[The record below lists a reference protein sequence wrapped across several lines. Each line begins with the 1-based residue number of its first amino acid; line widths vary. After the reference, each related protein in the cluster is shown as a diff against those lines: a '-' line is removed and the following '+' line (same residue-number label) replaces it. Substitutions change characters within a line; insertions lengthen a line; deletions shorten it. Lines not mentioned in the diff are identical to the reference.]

1 MKLPELKN
9 RLKNKYVVKVVAG
22 VLTIALVGGCVG
34 TYTVKA
40 EKNDTVVSEEGA
52 ETTEAEEVS
61 EDDSLED
68 ELLGKVSVSKKDM
81 DKEETVYFITDASG
95 NVDKTIVSDH
105 LYNRDGKDTIEDV
118 SSLSDIENVKGDEEF
133 SQDGDKLQ
141 WKADGND
148 IYYQGTTN
156 AEAPVSQKVTYYL
169 DGKEISP
176 EDLAG
181 KSGKVTIHFDYTN
194 NTSYTETVNGEKVT
208 VSVPFAA
215 ITGLVLDDSFSNI
228 EVTNG
233 DVKENNGS
241 SIVLGYALPGLSD
254 SLDVEDSDFA
264 DGVTIPDYFEVTADV
279 EDFSLSTAMT
289 FVVNAANY
297 VGVEGASLDSVDDL
311 LDELSDATEQLQD
324 GSAELADGADT
335 LADGAKTLKDGMSTL
350 KTGLAS
356 YTDGANQINTGLNT
370 LNSSVPS
377 LTSGIA
383 TLNSSAKSLSDGVAL
398 LNSTVSAQFTDSE
411 KQALVAQVDGTIAS
425 QKSAV
430 EAQAADT
437 VNSQAEGIKSQ
448 VSASVDTQADT
459 IKSQVSASVDAQ
471 ADTIKSQVASS
482 VDAQADTIKSQVSAS
497 VDAQADTIKSQVT
510 GAVES
515 TFNAG
520 LTSEIAGTA
529 ASTLKANTQ
538 LITVLTNGV
547 TPMVQAG
554 FTQEVANA
562 VKAANLPFTV
572 TDYSSAV
579 VAFDTMK
586 GQQGAAE
593 AYVQTLISQNVDQI
607 IADLSGSVAD
617 TAKTV
622 SEQVA
627 ASTAVETSKTVA
639 GNAAVEA
646 SKTVAAEAAVTTA
659 KSVAGEAAVTAS
671 KSVAGEA
678 AVTAAGQAAATAA
691 YTGAV
696 SGAEQAAV
704 SAAEQTKSTVAVSI
718 NATQANGYSLVTGMQ
733 ALAAGTQTLADSAPA
748 LTSGITQLVNGSN
761 TLVSNNKTLLDGANQ
776 LADGTVQ
783 LSDGANTLAEGSH
796 TLADGIV
803 EFNEKGINKILDT
816 YNGDIEPLANK
827 LQATLDAGA
836 DYQSYAG
843 IADGANGSVKFVYK
857 LASIKTA
864 DAE

>member
-133 SQDGDKLQ
+133 TQDGDKLQ

-176 EDLAG
+176 EELAG
-181 KSGKVTIHFDYTN
+181 KSGKVTIHFAYTN
-194 NTSYTETVNGEKVT
+194 NTSCTETVNGEKVT

-241 SIVLGYALPGLSD
+241 NIVLGYALPGLSD
-254 SLDVEDSDFA
+254 SLDVEDSDFT
-264 DGVTIPDYFEVTADV
+264 DDVTIPDYFEVTADV

-297 VGVEGASLDSVDDL
+297 VGVDGASLDSVDDL

-398 LNSTVSAQFTDSE
+398 LNSTVSAKFTDSE
-411 KQALVAQVDGTIAS
+411 RQALVAQVDGTIAS
-425 QKSAV
+425 QKSAI
-430 EAQAADT
+430 EAQAANT
-437 VNSQAEGIKSQ
+437 VNSQAESIRSQ
-448 VSASVDTQADT
+448 VAAN
-459 IKSQVSASVDAQ
+459 VDAQ
-471 ADTIKSQVASS
+471 AETIKSQVASS
-482 VDAQADTIKSQVSAS
+482 VDAQADTIKSQVASNVGSTFDSGLSAKITGDATTELQS
-497 VDAQADTIKSQVT
+497 KQELIAVLKAGVEPGVKEGFRQQMVELAQAKGIQGTIATYDDAADFYNQYVSPSAGGATADQV
-510 GAVES
+510 
-515 TFNAG
+515 
-520 LTSEIAGTA
+520 IAQ
-529 ASTLKANTQ
+529 S
-538 LITVLTNGV
+538 
-547 TPMVQAG
+547 VQEQVDG
-554 FTQEVANA
+554 I
-562 VKAANLPFTV
+562 
-572 TDYSSAV
+572 V
-579 VAFDTMK
+579 VSLA
-586 GQQGAAE
+586 
-593 AYVQTLISQNVDQI
+593 
-607 IADLSGSVAD
+607 GSVAE
-617 TAKTV
+617 TAQTV
-622 SEQVA
+622 SQQVA
-627 ASTAVETSKTVA
+627 AK
-639 GNAAVEA
+639 
-646 SKTVAAEAAVTTA
+646 AAVTAA
-659 KSVAGEAAVTAS
+659 KSVAGEAAVIAS

-704 SAAEQTKSTVAVSI
+704 SAAEQTKSTVASSI

-733 ALAAGTQTLADSAPA
+733 ALAAGTQTLANSAPA

-761 TLVSNNKTLLDGANQ
+761 TLVSNNKTLLDGAIQ

-803 EFNEKGINKILDT
+803 EFNEQGINKILDA

>member
-133 SQDGDKLQ
+133 TQDGDKLQ

-176 EDLAG
+176 EELAG

-194 NTSYTETVNGEKVT
+194 NTSCTETVNGEKVT

-241 SIVLGYALPGLSD
+241 NIVLGYALPGLSD
-254 SLDVEDSDFA
+254 SLDVEDSDFT
-264 DGVTIPDYFEVTADV
+264 DDVTIPDYFEVTADV

-297 VGVEGASLDSVDDL
+297 VGVDGASLDSVDDL

-398 LNSTVSAQFTDSE
+398 LNSTVSAKFTDSE
-411 KQALVAQVDGTIAS
+411 RQALVAQVDGTIAS
-425 QKSAV
+425 QKSAI

-437 VNSQAEGIKSQ
+437 VNSQAESIKSQ
-448 VSASVDTQADT
+448 VASNVEAQAET
-459 IKSQVSASVDAQ
+459 IKSQVASSVNAQ
-471 ADTIKSQVASS
+471 ADTIKSQVASNVGS
-482 VDAQADTIKSQVSAS
+482 TFDSGLSAKITGDATTELQSKQELIAVLKAGVEPGVKEGFRQQMVELAQAKGIQGTIATYD
-497 VDAQADTIKSQVT
+497 DA
-510 GAVES
+510 
-515 TFNAG
+515 
-520 LTSEIAGTA
+520 
-529 ASTLKANTQ
+529 
-538 LITVLTNGV
+538 
-547 TPMVQAG
+547 AG
-554 FTQEVANA
+554 FYDQYVSPSAGGAKAGQVIAQSVQEQVDGIVASLA
-562 VKAANLPFTV
+562 
-572 TDYSSAV
+572 
-579 VAFDTMK
+579 
-586 GQQGAAE
+586 
-593 AYVQTLISQNVDQI
+593 
-607 IADLSGSVAD
+607 GSVAE

-622 SEQVA
+622 SQQ
-627 ASTAVETSKTVA
+627 
-639 GNAAVEA
+639 
-646 SKTVAAEAAVTTA
+646 VAAEAAVTAA

-704 SAAEQTKSTVAVSI
+704 SAAEQTKSTVASSI

-733 ALAAGTQTLADSAPA
+733 ALAAGTQTLANSAPA

-761 TLVSNNKTLLDGANQ
+761 TLVSNNKTLLDGAIQ

-803 EFNEKGINKILDT
+803 EFNEKGINKILDA

>member
-254 SLDVEDSDFA
+254 SLDVEDSDFT
-264 DGVTIPDYFEVTADV
+264 DDVTIPDYFEVTADV

-370 LNSSVPS
+370 LNASVPS

-398 LNSTVSAQFTDSE
+398 LNSTVSAKFTDSE

-425 QKSAV
+425 QKSAI

-437 VNSQAEGIKSQ
+437 VNSQAESIKSQ
-448 VSASVDTQADT
+448 VAANVDAQAET
-459 IKSQVSASVDAQ
+459 IKSQVAASVNAQ
-471 ADTIKSQVASS
+471 ADTIKSQVASNVGS
-482 VDAQADTIKSQVSAS
+482 TFDSGLSAKITVDATTALQSKQELIAVLKAGVEPS
-497 VDAQADTIKSQVT
+497 VKEGFRQQMVALAQAKGIQVT
-510 GAVES
+510 
-515 TFNAG
+515 
-520 LTSEIAGTA
+520 IATYDDA
-529 ASTLKANTQ
+529 
-538 LITVLTNGV
+538 
-547 TPMVQAG
+547 AG
-554 FTQEVANA
+554 FYDQYVSPSAGGATANQVIAQSVQEQVDGIVASLA
-562 VKAANLPFTV
+562 
-572 TDYSSAV
+572 
-579 VAFDTMK
+579 
-586 GQQGAAE
+586 
-593 AYVQTLISQNVDQI
+593 
-607 IADLSGSVAD
+607 GSVAE

-622 SEQVA
+622 SQQ
-627 ASTAVETSKTVA
+627 
-639 GNAAVEA
+639 
-646 SKTVAAEAAVTTA
+646 VAAEAAVKAA
-659 KSVAGEAAVTAS
+659 KSVAGEVAVTAS

-704 SAAEQTKSTVAVSI
+704 SAAEQTKSTVASSI

-803 EFNEKGINKILDT
+803 EFDEKGINKILDA

>member
-133 SQDGDKLQ
+133 TQDGDKLQ

-176 EDLAG
+176 EELAG

-194 NTSYTETVNGEKVT
+194 NTSCTETVNGEKVT

-241 SIVLGYALPGLSD
+241 NIVLGYALPGLSD
-254 SLDVEDSDFA
+254 SLDVEDSDFT
-264 DGVTIPDYFEVTADV
+264 DDVTIPDYFEVTADV

-297 VGVEGASLDSVDDL
+297 VGVDGASLDSVDDL

-398 LNSTVSAQFTDSE
+398 LNSTVSAKFTDSE
-411 KQALVAQVDGTIAS
+411 RQALVAQVDGTIAS
-425 QKSAV
+425 QKSAI

-437 VNSQAEGIKSQ
+437 VNSQAESIKSQ
-448 VSASVDTQADT
+448 VAANVDTQAET
-459 IKSQVSASVDAQ
+459 IKSQVSSSVDAQ
-471 ADTIKSQVASS
+471 AEEIKSQVASNVGSTFDSGLS
-482 VDAQADTIKSQVSAS
+482 VKITGDAAAKLNEYADLINVLKAGVEPSVKEGFRQKMAALAQAKGIQGTIATYD
-497 VDAQADTIKSQVT
+497 DA
-510 GAVES
+510 
-515 TFNAG
+515 
-520 LTSEIAGTA
+520 
-529 ASTLKANTQ
+529 
-538 LITVLTNGV
+538 
-547 TPMVQAG
+547 AG
-554 FTQEVANA
+554 FYDQYVSPSAGGATADQVIAQSVQEQVDEIVASLA
-562 VKAANLPFTV
+562 
-572 TDYSSAV
+572 
-579 VAFDTMK
+579 
-586 GQQGAAE
+586 
-593 AYVQTLISQNVDQI
+593 
-607 IADLSGSVAD
+607 GSVAE

-622 SEQVA
+622 SQQ
-627 ASTAVETSKTVA
+627 
-639 GNAAVEA
+639 
-646 SKTVAAEAAVTTA
+646 VAAEAAVIAA

-704 SAAEQTKSTVAVSI
+704 SAAEQTKSTVASSI

-733 ALAAGTQTLADSAPA
+733 ALAAGTQTLANSAPA

-803 EFNEKGINKILDT
+803 EFNEQGINKILDA

>member
-105 LYNRDGKDTIEDV
+105 LYNRDGKDTLEDV

-133 SQDGDKLQ
+133 TQDGDKLQ

-176 EDLAG
+176 EELAG

-194 NTSYTETVNGEKVT
+194 NTSCTETVNGEKVT

-241 SIVLGYALPGLSD
+241 NIVLGYALPGLSD
-254 SLDVEDSDFA
+254 SLDVEDSDFT
-264 DGVTIPDYFEVTADV
+264 DDVTIPDYFEVTADV

-425 QKSAV
+425 QKSAI

-437 VNSQAEGIKSQ
+437 VNSQAESIKSQ
-448 VSASVDTQADT
+448 VAANVDAQAET
-459 IKSQVSASVDAQ
+459 IKSQVAASVNAQ
-471 ADTIKSQVASS
+471 ADTIKSQVASNVGS
-482 VDAQADTIKSQVSAS
+482 TFDSGLSAKITVDATTALQSKQELIAVLKAGVEPS
-497 VDAQADTIKSQVT
+497 VKEGFRQQMVALAQAKGIQVT
-510 GAVES
+510 MA
-515 TFNAG
+515 TYDDA
-520 LTSEIAGTA
+520 
-529 ASTLKANTQ
+529 
-538 LITVLTNGV
+538 
-547 TPMVQAG
+547 AG
-554 FTQEVANA
+554 FYDQYVSPSAGGATADQVIAQSVQEQVDGIVASLA
-562 VKAANLPFTV
+562 
-572 TDYSSAV
+572 
-579 VAFDTMK
+579 
-586 GQQGAAE
+586 
-593 AYVQTLISQNVDQI
+593 
-607 IADLSGSVAD
+607 GSVAE

-622 SEQVA
+622 SQQ
-627 ASTAVETSKTVA
+627 
-639 GNAAVEA
+639 
-646 SKTVAAEAAVTTA
+646 VAAEAAVTAA

-704 SAAEQTKSTVAVSI
+704 SAAEQTKSTVASSI

-761 TLVSNNKTLLDGANQ
+761 TLVSNNKTLLDGATQ

-803 EFNEKGINKILDT
+803 EFNEQGINKILDA

>member
-133 SQDGDKLQ
+133 TQDGDKLQ

-176 EDLAG
+176 EELAG

-194 NTSYTETVNGEKVT
+194 NTSCTETVNGEKVT

-241 SIVLGYALPGLSD
+241 NIVLGYALPGLSD
-254 SLDVEDSDFA
+254 SLDVEDSDFT
-264 DGVTIPDYFEVTADV
+264 DDVTIPDYFEVTADV

-297 VGVEGASLDSVDDL
+297 VGVDGASLDSVDDL

-425 QKSAV
+425 QKSAI

-437 VNSQAEGIKSQ
+437 VNSQAESIKSQ
-448 VSASVDTQADT
+448 VAANVDAQAET
-459 IKSQVSASVDAQ
+459 IKSQVASSVNAQ
-471 ADTIKSQVASS
+471 ADTIKSQVASNVGSTFDNGLS
-482 VDAQADTIKSQVSAS
+482 VRITGDATTELQSKQELIAVLKAGVEPGVKEGFRQQMVELAQAKGIQGTIATYD
-497 VDAQADTIKSQVT
+497 DA
-510 GAVES
+510 
-515 TFNAG
+515 
-520 LTSEIAGTA
+520 
-529 ASTLKANTQ
+529 
-538 LITVLTNGV
+538 
-547 TPMVQAG
+547 AG
-554 FTQEVANA
+554 FYDQYVSPSAGGATADQVIAQSVQEQVDEIVASLA
-562 VKAANLPFTV
+562 
-572 TDYSSAV
+572 
-579 VAFDTMK
+579 
-586 GQQGAAE
+586 
-593 AYVQTLISQNVDQI
+593 
-607 IADLSGSVAD
+607 GSVAE

-622 SEQVA
+622 SQQ
-627 ASTAVETSKTVA
+627 
-639 GNAAVEA
+639 
-646 SKTVAAEAAVTTA
+646 VAAEAAVTAA

-704 SAAEQTKSTVAVSI
+704 SAAEQTKATVASSI
-718 NATQANGYSLVTGMQ
+718 NTTQANGYSLVTGMQ

-803 EFNEKGINKILDT
+803 EFNEQGINKILDA

>member
-40 EKNDTVVSEEGA
+40 EKNNTVVSEEGA

-133 SQDGDKLQ
+133 TQDGDKLQ

-176 EDLAG
+176 EELAG

-194 NTSYTETVNGEKVT
+194 NTSCTETVNGEKVT

-241 SIVLGYALPGLSD
+241 NIVLGYALPGLSD
-254 SLDVEDSDFA
+254 SLDVEDSDFT
-264 DGVTIPDYFEVTADV
+264 DDVTIPDYFEVTADV

-297 VGVEGASLDSVDDL
+297 VGVDGASLDSVDDL

-324 GSAELADGADT
+324 GSAELAGGADT

-425 QKSAV
+425 QKSAI

-437 VNSQAEGIKSQ
+437 VNSQAESIKSQVAANVEAQAETIKSQVAANVDAQAEGIKSQ
-448 VSASVDTQADT
+448 VSSNVGSTFDGGLSAKITEDAKTAL
-459 IKSQVSASVDAQ
+459 KSKQELIAVLKAGVEPGVKEGFRQQMVELAQ
-471 ADTIKSQVASS
+471 AKGIQGTIATYDDAAGFYDQYVSPSAGGATADQVIAQSVQEQVDEIVASL
-482 VDAQADTIKSQVSAS
+482 A
-497 VDAQADTIKSQVT
+497 
-510 GAVES
+510 
-515 TFNAG
+515 
-520 LTSEIAGTA
+520 
-529 ASTLKANTQ
+529 
-538 LITVLTNGV
+538 
-547 TPMVQAG
+547 
-554 FTQEVANA
+554 
-562 VKAANLPFTV
+562 
-572 TDYSSAV
+572 
-579 VAFDTMK
+579 
-586 GQQGAAE
+586 
-593 AYVQTLISQNVDQI
+593 
-607 IADLSGSVAD
+607 GSVAE
-617 TAKTV
+617 TAQTV
-622 SEQVA
+622 SQQ
-627 ASTAVETSKTVA
+627 
-639 GNAAVEA
+639 
-646 SKTVAAEAAVTTA
+646 VAAEAAVTAA

-704 SAAEQTKSTVAVSI
+704 SAAEQTKLTVASSI

-803 EFNEKGINKILDT
+803 EFNEQGINKILDA

>member
-40 EKNDTVVSEEGA
+40 EKNNTVVSEEGA

-133 SQDGDKLQ
+133 TQDGDKLQ

-169 DGKEISP
+169 DGKEIAP
-176 EDLAG
+176 EELAG

-194 NTSYTETVNGEKVT
+194 NTSCTETVNGEKVT

-241 SIVLGYALPGLSD
+241 NIVLGYALPGLSD
-254 SLDVEDSDFA
+254 SLDVEDSDFT
-264 DGVTIPDYFEVTADV
+264 DDVTIPDYFEVTADV

-297 VGVEGASLDSVDDL
+297 VGVDGASLDSVDDL

-398 LNSTVSAQFTDSE
+398 LNSTVSAKFTDSE
-411 KQALVAQVDGTIAS
+411 RQALVAQVDGTIAS
-425 QKSAV
+425 QKSAI

-437 VNSQAEGIKSQ
+437 VNSQAESIKSQVAANVEAQAETIKSQVAANVDAQAEGIKSQ
-448 VSASVDTQADT
+448 VSSNVGSTFDGGLSAKITEDAKTAL
-459 IKSQVSASVDAQ
+459 KSKQELIAVLKAGVEPGVKEGFRQQMVELAQ
-471 ADTIKSQVASS
+471 AKGIQGTIIATYDDAADFYNQYVSPSAGGATADQVIAQSVQEQVDEIVASL
-482 VDAQADTIKSQVSAS
+482 A
-497 VDAQADTIKSQVT
+497 
-510 GAVES
+510 
-515 TFNAG
+515 
-520 LTSEIAGTA
+520 
-529 ASTLKANTQ
+529 
-538 LITVLTNGV
+538 
-547 TPMVQAG
+547 
-554 FTQEVANA
+554 
-562 VKAANLPFTV
+562 
-572 TDYSSAV
+572 
-579 VAFDTMK
+579 
-586 GQQGAAE
+586 
-593 AYVQTLISQNVDQI
+593 
-607 IADLSGSVAD
+607 GSVAE

-622 SEQVA
+622 SQQVA
-627 ASTAVETSKTVA
+627 AK
-639 GNAAVEA
+639 
-646 SKTVAAEAAVTTA
+646 AAVTAA
-659 KSVAGEAAVTAS
+659 KSVAGEAAVIAS

-704 SAAEQTKSTVAVSI
+704 SAAEQTKSTVASSI

-803 EFNEKGINKILDT
+803 EFNEKGINKILDA

>member
-133 SQDGDKLQ
+133 TQDGDKLQ

-176 EDLAG
+176 EELAG

-194 NTSYTETVNGEKVT
+194 NTSCTETVNGEKVT

-254 SLDVEDSDFA
+254 SLDVEDSDFT
-264 DGVTIPDYFEVTADV
+264 DDVTIPDYFEVTADV

-425 QKSAV
+425 QKSAI

-448 VSASVDTQADT
+448 VAANVE
-459 IKSQVSASVDAQ
+459 AQ
-471 ADTIKSQVASS
+471 AETIKSQVASS
-482 VDAQADTIKSQVSAS
+482 VDAQADTIKSQVASNVGSTFDSGLSAKIT
-497 VDAQADTIKSQVT
+497 VDATTALQSKQELIAVLKAGVEPSVKEGFRQQMVALAQAKGIQVT
-510 GAVES
+510 
-515 TFNAG
+515 
-520 LTSEIAGTA
+520 IATYDDA
-529 ASTLKANTQ
+529 
-538 LITVLTNGV
+538 
-547 TPMVQAG
+547 AG
-554 FTQEVANA
+554 FYDQYVSPSAGGATADQVIAQSVQEQVDGIVASLA
-562 VKAANLPFTV
+562 
-572 TDYSSAV
+572 
-579 VAFDTMK
+579 
-586 GQQGAAE
+586 
-593 AYVQTLISQNVDQI
+593 
-607 IADLSGSVAD
+607 GSVAE
-617 TAKTV
+617 TAQTV
-622 SEQVA
+622 SQQ
-627 ASTAVETSKTVA
+627 
-639 GNAAVEA
+639 
-646 SKTVAAEAAVTTA
+646 VAAEAAVKAA

-704 SAAEQTKSTVAVSI
+704 SAAEQTKSTVASSI

-803 EFNEKGINKILDT
+803 EFNEQGINKILDA

>member
-370 LNSSVPS
+370 LNASVPS

-398 LNSTVSAQFTDSE
+398 LNSTVSAKFTDSE

-425 QKSAV
+425 QKSAI
-430 EAQAADT
+430 EAQAAAT
-437 VNSQAEGIKSQ
+437 
-448 VSASVDTQADT
+448 
-459 IKSQVSASVDAQ
+459 VDAQ
-471 ADTIKSQVASS
+471 KEQIQAQATAVVESQKDQIQTAAVGIVASQESDIKSRAKTAVDNEFAGEKGAYVRSGAQSELSQVKPVIESGVKAQFVQNIASKVAEIPTLSAMFSTVTDYDTAKNIYDNYLVNQSGAADTFVETQI
-482 VDAQADTIKSQVSAS
+482 DTIMTSLEDGVVSA
-497 VDAQADTIKSQVT
+497 AQQAAETAAQEAAYT
-510 GAVES
+510 AATE
-515 TFNAG
+515 T
-520 LTSEIAGTA
+520 AGTA
-529 ASTLKANTQ
+529 AYMGAS
-538 LITVLTNGV
+538 
-547 TPMVQAG
+547 QAAG
-554 FTQEVANA
+554 T
-562 VKAANLPFTV
+562 AAYL
-572 TDYSSAV
+572 
-579 VAFDTMK
+579 
-586 GQQGAAE
+586 GA
-593 AYVQTLISQNVDQI
+593 S
-607 IADLSGSVAD
+607 
-617 TAKTV
+617 
-622 SEQVA
+622 
-627 ASTAVETSKTVA
+627 
-639 GNAAVEA
+639 
-646 SKTVAAEAAVTTA
+646 EAA
-659 KSVAGEAAVTAS
+659 K
-671 KSVAGEA
+671 
-678 AVTAAGQAAATAA
+678 TAA

-704 SAAEQTKSTVAVSI
+704 SAAEQTKSTVASSI

-803 EFNEKGINKILDT
+803 EFNEKGINKILDA

>member
-22 VLTIALVGGCVG
+22 VLTIALVGACVG

-133 SQDGDKLQ
+133 TQDGDKLQ

-176 EDLAG
+176 EELAG

-194 NTSYTETVNGEKVT
+194 NTSCTETVNGEKVT

-241 SIVLGYALPGLSD
+241 NIVLGYALPGLSD
-254 SLDVEDSDFA
+254 SLDVEDSDFT
-264 DGVTIPDYFEVTADV
+264 DDVTIPDYFEVTADV

-398 LNSTVSAQFTDSE
+398 LNSTVSAKFTDSE
-411 KQALVAQVDGTIAS
+411 RQALVAQVDGTIAS
-425 QKSAV
+425 QKSAI

-437 VNSQAEGIKSQ
+437 VNSQAESIKSQ
-448 VSASVDTQADT
+448 VAANVDAQAET
-459 IKSQVSASVDAQ
+459 IKSQVASSVNAQ
-471 ADTIKSQVASS
+471 ADTIKSQVASN
-482 VDAQADTIKSQVSAS
+482 V
-497 VDAQADTIKSQVT
+497 
-510 GAVES
+510 GS
-515 TFNAG
+515 TFDSG
-520 LTSEIAGTA
+520 LSAKITGDATTALQSKQELIAVLKVGVEPGVKEGFRQNMSALAQSYGA
-529 ASTLKANTQ
+529 ASIDTYEA
-538 LITVLTNGV
+538 
-547 TPMVQAG
+547 
-554 FTQEVANA
+554 
-562 VKAANLPFTV
+562 
-572 TDYSSAV
+572 AV
-579 VAFDTMK
+579 VFYNNVVSPTSGK
-586 GQQGAAE
+586 SAADVITE
-593 AYVQTLISQNVDQI
+593 NIQEQVDGI
-607 IADLSGSVAD
+607 VASLAGSVAE

-622 SEQVA
+622 SQQ
-627 ASTAVETSKTVA
+627 
-639 GNAAVEA
+639 
-646 SKTVAAEAAVTTA
+646 VAAEAAVIAA

-704 SAAEQTKSTVAVSI
+704 SAAEQTKSTVASSI

-803 EFNEKGINKILDT
+803 EFNEQGINKILDA

>member
-40 EKNDTVVSEEGA
+40 EKNNTVVSEEGA

-133 SQDGDKLQ
+133 TQDGDKLQ

-176 EDLAG
+176 EELAG

-194 NTSYTETVNGEKVT
+194 NTSCTETVNGEKVT

-241 SIVLGYALPGLSD
+241 NIVLGYALPGLSD
-254 SLDVEDSDFA
+254 SLDVEDSDFT
-264 DGVTIPDYFEVTADV
+264 DDVTIPDYFEVTADV

-297 VGVEGASLDSVDDL
+297 VGVDGASLDSVDDL

-324 GSAELADGADT
+324 GSAELAGGADT

-398 LNSTVSAQFTDSE
+398 LNSTVSAKFTDSE
-411 KQALVAQVDGTIAS
+411 RQALVAQVDGTIAS
-425 QKSAV
+425 QKSAI

-448 VSASVDTQADT
+448 VAANVDAQAET
-459 IKSQVSASVDAQ
+459 IKSQVAASVDAQ
-471 ADTIKSQVASS
+471 ADTIKSQVASN
-482 VDAQADTIKSQVSAS
+482 V
-497 VDAQADTIKSQVT
+497 
-510 GAVES
+510 GS
-515 TFNAG
+515 TFDSG
-520 LTSEIAGTA
+520 LSAKITGDATTALQSKQELIAV
-529 ASTLKANTQ
+529 LKAGVEPSVKEGFRQNMSALSQ
-538 LITVLTNGV
+538 SNGSGRID
-547 TPMVQAG
+547 TY
-554 FTQEVANA
+554 EVAVAFYNNA
-562 VKAANLPFTV
+562 VSPTSGK
-572 TDYSSAV
+572 SADDV
-579 VAFDTMK
+579 ITENIQEQVDEIVASL
-586 GQQGAAE
+586 A
-593 AYVQTLISQNVDQI
+593 
-607 IADLSGSVAD
+607 GSVAK
-617 TAKTV
+617 TAQTV
-622 SEQVA
+622 SQQ
-627 ASTAVETSKTVA
+627 
-639 GNAAVEA
+639 
-646 SKTVAAEAAVTTA
+646 VAAEAAVTAA

-704 SAAEQTKSTVAVSI
+704 SAAEQTKATVASSI

-803 EFNEKGINKILDT
+803 EFNEKGINKILDA

>member
-40 EKNDTVVSEEGA
+40 EKNNTVVSEEGA

-133 SQDGDKLQ
+133 TQDGDKLQ

-176 EDLAG
+176 EELAG

-194 NTSYTETVNGEKVT
+194 NTSCTETVNGEKVT

-241 SIVLGYALPGLSD
+241 NIVLGYALPGLSD
-254 SLDVEDSDFA
+254 SLDVEDSDFT
-264 DGVTIPDYFEVTADV
+264 DDVTIPDYFEVTADV

-297 VGVEGASLDSVDDL
+297 VGVDGASLDSVDDL

-324 GSAELADGADT
+324 GSAELAGGADT

-425 QKSAV
+425 QKSAI

-437 VNSQAEGIKSQ
+437 VNSQAESIKSQVAANVEAQAETIKSQVAANVDAQAEGIKSQ
-448 VSASVDTQADT
+448 VSSNVGSTFDGGLSAKITEDAKTAL
-459 IKSQVSASVDAQ
+459 KSKQELIAVLKAGVEPGVKEGFRQQMVELAQ
-471 ADTIKSQVASS
+471 AKGIQGTIATYDDAAGFYDQYVSPSAGGATADQVIAQSVQEQVDEIVASL
-482 VDAQADTIKSQVSAS
+482 A
-497 VDAQADTIKSQVT
+497 
-510 GAVES
+510 
-515 TFNAG
+515 
-520 LTSEIAGTA
+520 
-529 ASTLKANTQ
+529 
-538 LITVLTNGV
+538 
-547 TPMVQAG
+547 
-554 FTQEVANA
+554 
-562 VKAANLPFTV
+562 
-572 TDYSSAV
+572 
-579 VAFDTMK
+579 
-586 GQQGAAE
+586 
-593 AYVQTLISQNVDQI
+593 
-607 IADLSGSVAD
+607 GSVAE

-622 SEQVA
+622 SQQ
-627 ASTAVETSKTVA
+627 
-639 GNAAVEA
+639 
-646 SKTVAAEAAVTTA
+646 VAAEAAVTAA
-659 KSVAGEAAVTAS
+659 KSVAGEAAVIAS

-704 SAAEQTKSTVAVSI
+704 SAAEQTKLTVASSI

-803 EFNEKGINKILDT
+803 EFNEQGINKILDA

>member
-81 DKEETVYFITDASG
+81 DKEETVYFIADASG

-398 LNSTVSAQFTDSE
+398 LNSTVSAKFTDSE

-425 QKSAV
+425 QKSAI
-430 EAQAADT
+430 EAQAAAT
-437 VNSQAEGIKSQ
+437 
-448 VSASVDTQADT
+448 
-459 IKSQVSASVDAQ
+459 VDAQ
-471 ADTIKSQVASS
+471 KEQIQAQAAAVVESQKDQIQTAAVGIVASQESDIKSRAKTAVDNEFAGEKGAYVRSGAQTQLSQIKPVIESGVKAQFVDNVASKMVGTAYEGKVTSYSIAASIYDSQNGSGAADTFVNTQI
-482 VDAQADTIKSQVSAS
+482 DTIMTSLEDGVVSA
-497 VDAQADTIKSQVT
+497 AQQAAETAAQEAAYT
-510 GAVES
+510 AATE
-515 TFNAG
+515 T
-520 LTSEIAGTA
+520 AGTA
-529 ASTLKANTQ
+529 AYMGAS
-538 LITVLTNGV
+538 
-547 TPMVQAG
+547 QAAG
-554 FTQEVANA
+554 T
-562 VKAANLPFTV
+562 AAYL
-572 TDYSSAV
+572 
-579 VAFDTMK
+579 
-586 GQQGAAE
+586 GA
-593 AYVQTLISQNVDQI
+593 S
-607 IADLSGSVAD
+607 
-617 TAKTV
+617 
-622 SEQVA
+622 
-627 ASTAVETSKTVA
+627 
-639 GNAAVEA
+639 
-646 SKTVAAEAAVTTA
+646 EAA
-659 KSVAGEAAVTAS
+659 K
-671 KSVAGEA
+671 
-678 AVTAAGQAAATAA
+678 TAA

-704 SAAEQTKSTVAVSI
+704 SAAEQTKSTVASSI

-827 LQATLDAGA
+827 LQATLDVGA

>member
-241 SIVLGYALPGLSD
+241 NIVLGYALPGLSD
-254 SLDVEDSDFA
+254 SLDVEDSDFT
-264 DGVTIPDYFEVTADV
+264 DDVTIPDYFEVTADV

-370 LNSSVPS
+370 LNASVPS

-398 LNSTVSAQFTDSE
+398 LNSTVSAKFTDSE

-425 QKSAV
+425 QKSAI
-430 EAQAADT
+430 EAQAAAT
-437 VNSQAEGIKSQ
+437 
-448 VSASVDTQADT
+448 
-459 IKSQVSASVDAQ
+459 VDAQ
-471 ADTIKSQVASS
+471 KEQIQAQAAAVVESQKDQIQTAAVGIVASQESDIKSRAKTAVDNEFAGEKGAAVRSGAQTQLAQIKPVIESGVKAQFVDNVASKMVGTAYEGKVTSYSIAASIYDSQNGSGAADTFVNTQI
-482 VDAQADTIKSQVSAS
+482 DTIMTSLEDGVVSA
-497 VDAQADTIKSQVT
+497 AQQAAETAAQEAAYT
-510 GAVES
+510 AATE
-515 TFNAG
+515 T
-520 LTSEIAGTA
+520 AGTA
-529 ASTLKANTQ
+529 AYMGAS
-538 LITVLTNGV
+538 
-547 TPMVQAG
+547 QAAG
-554 FTQEVANA
+554 T
-562 VKAANLPFTV
+562 AAYL
-572 TDYSSAV
+572 
-579 VAFDTMK
+579 
-586 GQQGAAE
+586 GA
-593 AYVQTLISQNVDQI
+593 S
-607 IADLSGSVAD
+607 
-617 TAKTV
+617 
-622 SEQVA
+622 
-627 ASTAVETSKTVA
+627 
-639 GNAAVEA
+639 
-646 SKTVAAEAAVTTA
+646 EAA
-659 KSVAGEAAVTAS
+659 K
-671 KSVAGEA
+671 
-678 AVTAAGQAAATAA
+678 TAA

-704 SAAEQTKSTVAVSI
+704 SAAEQTKSTVASSI

>member
-81 DKEETVYFITDASG
+81 DKEEIVYFITDASG

-133 SQDGDKLQ
+133 TQDGDKLQ

-176 EDLAG
+176 EELAG

-241 SIVLGYALPGLSD
+241 NIVLGYALPGLSD
-254 SLDVEDSDFA
+254 SLDVEDCDFT
-264 DGVTIPDYFEVTADV
+264 DDVTIPDYFEVTADV

-383 TLNSSAKSLSDGVAL
+383 ALNSSAKSLSDGVAL
-398 LNSTVSAQFTDSE
+398 LNSTVSAKFTDSE
-411 KQALVAQVDGTIAS
+411 RQALVAQVDGTIAS
-425 QKSAV
+425 QKSAI

-437 VNSQAEGIKSQ
+437 VNSQAESIKSQ
-448 VSASVDTQADT
+448 VAAN
-459 IKSQVSASVDAQ
+459 VDAQ
-471 ADTIKSQVASS
+471 AETIKSQVASS
-482 VDAQADTIKSQVSAS
+482 VDAQADTIKSQVASNVGSTFDSGLSAKITGDATTALQSKQELIAVLKAGVEPS
-497 VDAQADTIKSQVT
+497 VKDGFRQQMVALAQAKGIQVT
-510 GAVES
+510 IATYDDAADFYNQYVSPSAGGATADQV
-515 TFNAG
+515 
-520 LTSEIAGTA
+520 IAQSVQEQVDGIV
-529 ASTLKANTQ
+529 ASLA
-538 LITVLTNGV
+538 
-547 TPMVQAG
+547 
-554 FTQEVANA
+554 
-562 VKAANLPFTV
+562 
-572 TDYSSAV
+572 
-579 VAFDTMK
+579 
-586 GQQGAAE
+586 
-593 AYVQTLISQNVDQI
+593 
-607 IADLSGSVAD
+607 GSVAE
-617 TAKTV
+617 TAQTV
-622 SEQVA
+622 SQQ
-627 ASTAVETSKTVA
+627 
-639 GNAAVEA
+639 
-646 SKTVAAEAAVTTA
+646 VAAEAAVKAA

-704 SAAEQTKSTVAVSI
+704 SAAEQTKSTVASSI

-803 EFNEKGINKILDT
+803 EFNEQGINKILDA

>member
-68 ELLGKVSVSKKDM
+68 ELLGNVSVSKKDM

-105 LYNRDGKDTIEDV
+105 LYNRDGEDTIEDV

-133 SQDGDKLQ
+133 AQDGDKLQ

-176 EDLAG
+176 EELAG

-194 NTSYTETVNGEKVT
+194 NTSCTETVNGEKVT

-241 SIVLGYALPGLSD
+241 NIVLGYALPGLSD
-254 SLDVEDSDFA
+254 SLDVEDSDFT
-264 DGVTIPDYFEVTADV
+264 DDVTIPDYFEVTADV

-297 VGVEGASLDSVDDL
+297 VGVDGASLDSVDDL

-398 LNSTVSAQFTDSE
+398 LNSTVSAKFTDSE
-411 KQALVAQVDGTIAS
+411 RQALVAQVDGTIAS
-425 QKSAV
+425 QKSAI

-448 VSASVDTQADT
+448 VAANVDAQAET
-459 IKSQVSASVDAQ
+459 IKSQVAASVNAQ
-471 ADTIKSQVASS
+471 ADTIKSQVASNVGS
-482 VDAQADTIKSQVSAS
+482 TFDSGLSTKITGDATTALQSKQELIAVLKAGVEPGVKEGFRQQMVALAQAKGI
-497 VDAQADTIKSQVT
+497 QVT
-510 GAVES
+510 IATYDDAADFYNQYVSPSAGGATANQV
-515 TFNAG
+515 
-520 LTSEIAGTA
+520 IAQSVQEQVDGIV
-529 ASTLKANTQ
+529 ASLA
-538 LITVLTNGV
+538 
-547 TPMVQAG
+547 
-554 FTQEVANA
+554 
-562 VKAANLPFTV
+562 
-572 TDYSSAV
+572 
-579 VAFDTMK
+579 
-586 GQQGAAE
+586 
-593 AYVQTLISQNVDQI
+593 
-607 IADLSGSVAD
+607 GSVAE

-622 SEQVA
+622 SQQ
-627 ASTAVETSKTVA
+627 
-639 GNAAVEA
+639 
-646 SKTVAAEAAVTTA
+646 VAAEAAVTAA

-704 SAAEQTKSTVAVSI
+704 SAAEQTKSTVASSI

-803 EFNEKGINKILDT
+803 EFNEQGINKILDA

>member
-133 SQDGDKLQ
+133 TQDGDKLQ

-176 EDLAG
+176 EELAG

-194 NTSYTETVNGEKVT
+194 NTSCTETVNGEKVT

-241 SIVLGYALPGLSD
+241 NIVLGYALPGLSD
-254 SLDVEDSDFA
+254 SLDVEDSDFT
-264 DGVTIPDYFEVTADV
+264 DDVTIPDYFEVTADV

-311 LDELSDATEQLQD
+311 LDGLSDATEQLQD

-335 LADGAKTLKDGMSTL
+335 LADGAKTLKNGMSTL

-398 LNSTVSAQFTDSE
+398 LNSTVSAKFTDSE
-411 KQALVAQVDGTIAS
+411 RQALVAQVDGTIAS
-425 QKSAV
+425 QKSAI

-437 VNSQAEGIKSQ
+437 VNSQAESIKSQ
-448 VSASVDTQADT
+448 VAANVDAQAET
-459 IKSQVSASVDAQ
+459 IKSQVAANVDAQ
-471 ADTIKSQVASS
+471 ADTIKSQVASNVGS
-482 VDAQADTIKSQVSAS
+482 TFDSGLSAKITVDATTALQSKQELI
-497 VDAQADTIKSQVT
+497 
-510 GAVES
+510 AV
-515 TFNAG
+515 
-520 LTSEIAGTA
+520 
-529 ASTLKANTQ
+529 LKA
-538 LITVLTNGV
+538 GV
-547 TPMVQAG
+547 EPSVKEGFRQKMVALAQQYSQTISTYEEAVNFYDQYVSPSAG
-554 FTQEVANA
+554 GATADQVIAQSVQEQVDGIVASLA
-562 VKAANLPFTV
+562 
-572 TDYSSAV
+572 
-579 VAFDTMK
+579 
-586 GQQGAAE
+586 
-593 AYVQTLISQNVDQI
+593 
-607 IADLSGSVAD
+607 GSVAE
-617 TAKTV
+617 TAQTV
-622 SEQVA
+622 SQQ
-627 ASTAVETSKTVA
+627 
-639 GNAAVEA
+639 
-646 SKTVAAEAAVTTA
+646 VAAEAAVKAA

-704 SAAEQTKSTVAVSI
+704 SAAEQTKSTVASSI

-803 EFNEKGINKILDT
+803 EFNEQGINKILDA

>member
-9 RLKNKYVVKVVAG
+9 RLKNKYVVRVVAG
-22 VLTIALVGGCVG
+22 VLTIALVGGCVE

-133 SQDGDKLQ
+133 TQDGDKLQ

-241 SIVLGYALPGLSD
+241 NIVLGYALPGLSD

-264 DGVTIPDYFEVTADV
+264 DDVTIPDYFEVTADV

-398 LNSTVSAQFTDSE
+398 LNSTVSAKFTDSE

-425 QKSAV
+425 QKSAI
-430 EAQAADT
+430 EAQAANT

-448 VSASVDTQADT
+448 VEASVEAQAETIKNQVAANVDAQAEG
-459 IKSQVSASVDAQ
+459 IKSQVSSNVGSTFDNGLSAKIAGDAAAKIKESYPELIGALKTGIEPSVKEGFKQNMAAEAAKYQITVNTYEEAVSFYDTYVGKVSGSAEALITESVQEQVDAVISKL
-471 ADTIKSQVASS
+471 AAEVAQTTK
-482 VDAQADTIKSQVSAS
+482 AVS
-497 VDAQADTIKSQVT
+497 
-510 GAVES
+510 
-515 TFNAG
+515 
-520 LTSEIAGTA
+520 
-529 ASTLKANTQ
+529 
-538 LITVLTNGV
+538 
-547 TPMVQAG
+547 
-554 FTQEVANA
+554 QEVA
-562 VKAANLPFTV
+562 
-572 TDYSSAV
+572 S
-579 VAFDTMK
+579 
-586 GQQGAAE
+586 
-593 AYVQTLISQNVDQI
+593 
-607 IADLSGSVAD
+607 
-617 TAKTV
+617 
-622 SEQVA
+622 
-627 ASTAVETSKTVA
+627 
-639 GNAAVEA
+639 
-646 SKTVAAEAAVTTA
+646 EAAVTTA
-659 KSVAGEAAVTAS
+659 KSVAEEAAVTAS
-671 KSVAGEA
+671 KSVAAEA
-678 AVTAAGQAAATAA
+678 AVTTAGEVAKSAA

-704 SAAEQTKSTVAVSI
+704 SAAEQTKSTVASSI

-803 EFNEKGINKILDT
+803 EFNEKGINKILDA

>member
-133 SQDGDKLQ
+133 TQDGDKLQ

-176 EDLAG
+176 EELAG

-194 NTSYTETVNGEKVT
+194 NTSCTETVNGEKVT

-254 SLDVEDSDFA
+254 SLDVEDSDFT
-264 DGVTIPDYFEVTADV
+264 DDVTIPDYFEVTADV

-297 VGVEGASLDSVDDL
+297 VGVDGASLDSVDDL

-425 QKSAV
+425 QKSAI

-437 VNSQAEGIKSQ
+437 VNSQAESIKSQ
-448 VSASVDTQADT
+448 VAANVDAQAET
-459 IKSQVSASVDAQ
+459 IKSQVAASVNAQ
-471 ADTIKSQVASS
+471 ADTIKSQVASN
-482 VDAQADTIKSQVSAS
+482 V
-497 VDAQADTIKSQVT
+497 
-510 GAVES
+510 GS
-515 TFNAG
+515 TFDSGLSTKITGDAAAKLNENAD
-520 LTSEIAGTA
+520 LINV
-529 ASTLKANTQ
+529 LKA
-538 LITVLTNGV
+538 GV
-547 TPMVQAG
+547 EPSVKEGFRQKMAALAQQYSQTISTYEEAVNFYDTYVSPSAGGATANQVIAQSVQEQVDG
-554 FTQEVANA
+554 IVASLA
-562 VKAANLPFTV
+562 
-572 TDYSSAV
+572 
-579 VAFDTMK
+579 
-586 GQQGAAE
+586 
-593 AYVQTLISQNVDQI
+593 
-607 IADLSGSVAD
+607 GSVAE
-617 TAKTV
+617 TAQTV
-622 SEQVA
+622 SQQ
-627 ASTAVETSKTVA
+627 
-639 GNAAVEA
+639 
-646 SKTVAAEAAVTTA
+646 VAAEAAVTAA

-704 SAAEQTKSTVAVSI
+704 SAAEQTKSTVASSI

-733 ALAAGTQTLADSAPA
+733 ALASGTQTLADSAPA

-803 EFNEKGINKILDT
+803 EFNEQGINKILDA

>member
-133 SQDGDKLQ
+133 TQDGDKLQ

-176 EDLAG
+176 EELAG

-194 NTSYTETVNGEKVT
+194 NTSCTETVNGEKVT

-254 SLDVEDSDFA
+254 SLDVEDSDFT
-264 DGVTIPDYFEVTADV
+264 DDVTIPDYFEVTADV

-425 QKSAV
+425 QKSAI

-437 VNSQAEGIKSQ
+437 VNSQAESIKSQ
-448 VSASVDTQADT
+448 VAANVDAQAET
-459 IKSQVSASVDAQ
+459 IKSQVAASVNAQ
-471 ADTIKSQVASS
+471 ADTIKSQVASNVGS
-482 VDAQADTIKSQVSAS
+482 TFDSGLSAKITVDATTALQSKQELIAVLKAGVEPS
-497 VDAQADTIKSQVT
+497 VKEGFRQQMAALAQAKGIQVT
-510 GAVES
+510 MA
-515 TFNAG
+515 TYDDA
-520 LTSEIAGTA
+520 
-529 ASTLKANTQ
+529 
-538 LITVLTNGV
+538 
-547 TPMVQAG
+547 AG
-554 FTQEVANA
+554 FYDQYVSPSAGGATADQVIAQSVQEQVDGIVASLA
-562 VKAANLPFTV
+562 
-572 TDYSSAV
+572 
-579 VAFDTMK
+579 
-586 GQQGAAE
+586 
-593 AYVQTLISQNVDQI
+593 
-607 IADLSGSVAD
+607 GSVAE
-617 TAKTV
+617 TAQTV
-622 SEQVA
+622 SQQ
-627 ASTAVETSKTVA
+627 
-639 GNAAVEA
+639 
-646 SKTVAAEAAVTTA
+646 VAAEAAVTTA

-704 SAAEQTKSTVAVSI
+704 SAAEQTKSTVASSI

>member
-34 TYTVKA
+34 IYTVKA
-40 EKNDTVVSEEGA
+40 EKNNTVVSEEGA

-133 SQDGDKLQ
+133 TQDGDKLQ

-176 EDLAG
+176 EELAG

-194 NTSYTETVNGEKVT
+194 NTSCTETVNGEKVT

-241 SIVLGYALPGLSD
+241 NIVLGYALPGLSD
-254 SLDVEDSDFA
+254 SLDVEDSDFT
-264 DGVTIPDYFEVTADV
+264 DDVTIPDYFEVTADV

-297 VGVEGASLDSVDDL
+297 VGVDGASLDSVDDL

-398 LNSTVSAQFTDSE
+398 LNSTVSAKFTDSE
-411 KQALVAQVDGTIAS
+411 RQALVAQVDGTIAS
-425 QKSAV
+425 QKSAI

-437 VNSQAEGIKSQ
+437 VNSQAESIKSQVAANVDTQAETIKSQVAANVDAQAEGIKSQ
-448 VSASVDTQADT
+448 VSSNVGSTFDGGLSAKITEDAKTALKSKQKLIAVLKAGVEPGVKEGFRQNMSALAQSYGAASIDTYEEAVVFYNNAVSPTSGKSAADVITENIQEQVDG
-459 IKSQVSASVDAQ
+459 I
-471 ADTIKSQVASS
+471 VASL
-482 VDAQADTIKSQVSAS
+482 A
-497 VDAQADTIKSQVT
+497 
-510 GAVES
+510 
-515 TFNAG
+515 
-520 LTSEIAGTA
+520 
-529 ASTLKANTQ
+529 
-538 LITVLTNGV
+538 
-547 TPMVQAG
+547 
-554 FTQEVANA
+554 
-562 VKAANLPFTV
+562 
-572 TDYSSAV
+572 
-579 VAFDTMK
+579 
-586 GQQGAAE
+586 
-593 AYVQTLISQNVDQI
+593 
-607 IADLSGSVAD
+607 GSVAE
-617 TAKTV
+617 TAQTV
-622 SEQVA
+622 SQQ
-627 ASTAVETSKTVA
+627 
-639 GNAAVEA
+639 
-646 SKTVAAEAAVTTA
+646 VAAEAAVTAA

-704 SAAEQTKSTVAVSI
+704 SAAEQTKSTVASSI
-718 NATQANGYSLVTGMQ
+718 NATHANGYSLVTGMQ

-803 EFNEKGINKILDT
+803 EFNEQGINKILDA

>member
-95 NVDKTIVSDH
+95 NVNKTIVSDH

-156 AEAPVSQKVTYYL
+156 AEAPVSQKVTYNL

-241 SIVLGYALPGLSD
+241 NIVLGYALPGLSD
-254 SLDVEDSDFA
+254 SLDVEDSDFT
-264 DGVTIPDYFEVTADV
+264 DDVTIPDYFEVTADV

-370 LNSSVPS
+370 LNASVPS

-398 LNSTVSAQFTDSE
+398 LNSTVSAKFTDSE

-425 QKSAV
+425 QKSAI
-430 EAQAADT
+430 EAQAAAT
-437 VNSQAEGIKSQ
+437 
-448 VSASVDTQADT
+448 
-459 IKSQVSASVDAQ
+459 VDAQ
-471 ADTIKSQVASS
+471 KEQIQAQAAAVVESQKDQIQTAAVGIVASQESDIKSRAKTAVDNEFAGEKGDAVRSGAQTQLAQIKPVIESGVKAQFVDNVASKMVGTAYEGKVTSYSIAASIYDSQNGSGAADTFVNTQI
-482 VDAQADTIKSQVSAS
+482 DTIMTSLEDGVVSA
-497 VDAQADTIKSQVT
+497 AQQAAETAAQEAAYT
-510 GAVES
+510 AATE
-515 TFNAG
+515 T
-520 LTSEIAGTA
+520 AGTA
-529 ASTLKANTQ
+529 AYMGAS
-538 LITVLTNGV
+538 
-547 TPMVQAG
+547 QAAG
-554 FTQEVANA
+554 T
-562 VKAANLPFTV
+562 AAYL
-572 TDYSSAV
+572 
-579 VAFDTMK
+579 
-586 GQQGAAE
+586 GA
-593 AYVQTLISQNVDQI
+593 S
-607 IADLSGSVAD
+607 
-617 TAKTV
+617 
-622 SEQVA
+622 
-627 ASTAVETSKTVA
+627 
-639 GNAAVEA
+639 
-646 SKTVAAEAAVTTA
+646 EAA
-659 KSVAGEAAVTAS
+659 K
-671 KSVAGEA
+671 
-678 AVTAAGQAAATAA
+678 TAA

-704 SAAEQTKSTVAVSI
+704 SAAEQTKSTVASSI

-803 EFNEKGINKILDT
+803 EFNEKGINKILDA

>member
-9 RLKNKYVVKVVAG
+9 KLKNKYVVRVVAG
-22 VLTIALVGGCVG
+22 VLTIALIGGGVG
-34 TYTVKA
+34 TYTVRA
-40 EKNDTVVSEEGA
+40 EKNDTVVSEEGTEA
-52 ETTEAEEVS
+52 AEAEEVS
-61 EDDSLED
+61 EDEGLED
-68 ELLGKVSVSKKDM
+68 ELLGNVSVSKKDM

-133 SQDGDKLQ
+133 TQDGDKLQ

-169 DGKEISP
+169 DGEEISP

-241 SIVLGYALPGLSD
+241 SIVIGYALPGLSD
-254 SLDVEDSDFA
+254 SLDVDAEDFSD
-264 DGVTIPDYFEVTADV
+264 DVTIPEDFEVTADV

-297 VGVEGASLDSVDDL
+297 VGVDGASLDSVDDL

-335 LADGAKTLKDGMSTL
+335 LADGAKTLKDGMNTL

-370 LNSSVPS
+370 LNASVPS

-398 LNSTVSAQFTDSE
+398 LNSTVSTAFTDSE
-411 KQALVAQVDGTIAS
+411 KQTLITQVDGTIEA
-425 QKSAV
+425 QKSAI
-430 EAQAADT
+430 EEQASKT
-437 VNSQAEGIKSQ
+437 VSSQADGIKSQ
-448 VSASVDTQADT
+448 VSANVDTQADT
-459 IKSQVSASVDAQ
+459 IKSQVASSVDAQ

-482 VDAQADTIKSQVSAS
+482 VDAQADTIKSQVASS

-515 TFNAG
+515 RFNAG
-520 LTSEIAGTA
+520 LTSEIADTA
-529 ASTLKANTQ
+529 ASALKENTQ
-538 LITVLTNGV
+538 LVAVLTNGV
-547 TPMVQAG
+547 TPIVQAG
-554 FTQEVANA
+554 FTEQVSKIAGTTLPDYNTAVAVYDSKYGA
-562 VKAANLPFTV
+562 
-572 TDYSSAV
+572 
-579 VAFDTMK
+579 
-586 GQQGAAE
+586 GAAE
-593 AYVQTLISQNVDQI
+593 AYVQTLISQNVDKI

-622 SEQVA
+622 SKEVA
-627 ASTAVETSKTVA
+627 ATTAVETSKTVA

-646 SKTVAAEAAVTTA
+646 SKTVAEEAAVTAA

-704 SAAEQTKSTVAVSI
+704 SAAEQTKATVASSI
-718 NATQANGYSLVTGMQ
+718 NATQANGYSLVSGMQ

-761 TLVSNNKTLLDGANQ
+761 TLVSNNKTLLDGASQ

-783 LSDGANTLAEGSH
+783 LSDGADTLAEGSH

-803 EFNEKGINKILDT
+803 EFNEKGINKILDA
-816 YNGDIEPLANK
+816 YNGDIKPLANK

-857 LASIKTA
+857 LGSIKTA

>member
-40 EKNDTVVSEEGA
+40 EKNNTVVSEEGA

-133 SQDGDKLQ
+133 TQDGDKLQ

-169 DGKEISP
+169 DGKEIAP
-176 EDLAG
+176 EELAG

-194 NTSYTETVNGEKVT
+194 NTSCTETVNGEKVT

-241 SIVLGYALPGLSD
+241 NIVLGYALPGLSD
-254 SLDVEDSDFA
+254 SLDVEDSDFT
-264 DGVTIPDYFEVTADV
+264 DDVTIPDYFEVTADV

-398 LNSTVSAQFTDSE
+398 LNSTVSAKFTDSE

-425 QKSAV
+425 QKSAI
-430 EAQAADT
+430 EAQAAAT
-437 VNSQAEGIKSQ
+437 
-448 VSASVDTQADT
+448 
-459 IKSQVSASVDAQ
+459 VDAQ
-471 ADTIKSQVASS
+471 KEQIQAQAAAVVESQKDQIQTAAVGIVASQESDIKSRAKTAVDNEFAGEKGAYVRSGAQSELSQVKTVIESGVKAQFVQNIASKVAEIPRLSAMFSTVTDYDTAKDIYDNHLVNQSGAADTFVETQI
-482 VDAQADTIKSQVSAS
+482 DTIMTSLEDGVVSA
-497 VDAQADTIKSQVT
+497 AQQAAETAAQEAAYT
-510 GAVES
+510 AATE
-515 TFNAG
+515 T
-520 LTSEIAGTA
+520 AGTA
-529 ASTLKANTQ
+529 AYMGAS
-538 LITVLTNGV
+538 
-547 TPMVQAG
+547 QAAG
-554 FTQEVANA
+554 T
-562 VKAANLPFTV
+562 AAYL
-572 TDYSSAV
+572 
-579 VAFDTMK
+579 
-586 GQQGAAE
+586 GA
-593 AYVQTLISQNVDQI
+593 S
-607 IADLSGSVAD
+607 
-617 TAKTV
+617 
-622 SEQVA
+622 
-627 ASTAVETSKTVA
+627 
-639 GNAAVEA
+639 
-646 SKTVAAEAAVTTA
+646 EAA
-659 KSVAGEAAVTAS
+659 K
-671 KSVAGEA
+671 
-678 AVTAAGQAAATAA
+678 TAA

-704 SAAEQTKSTVAVSI
+704 SAAEQTKATVASSI

-803 EFNEKGINKILDT
+803 EFNEQGINKILDA

>member
-40 EKNDTVVSEEGA
+40 EKNNTVVSEEGA

-133 SQDGDKLQ
+133 TQDGDKLQ

-169 DGKEISP
+169 DGKEIAP
-176 EDLAG
+176 EELAG

-194 NTSYTETVNGEKVT
+194 NTSCTETVNGEKVT

-241 SIVLGYALPGLSD
+241 NIVLGYALPGLSD
-254 SLDVEDSDFA
+254 SLDVEDSDFT
-264 DGVTIPDYFEVTADV
+264 DDVTIPDYFEVTADV

-297 VGVEGASLDSVDDL
+297 VGVDGASLDSVDDL

-370 LNSSVPS
+370 LNASVPS

-398 LNSTVSAQFTDSE
+398 LNSTVSAKFTDSE
-411 KQALVAQVDGTIAS
+411 RQALVAQVDGTIAS
-425 QKSAV
+425 QKSAI

-448 VSASVDTQADT
+448 VAANVDAQAET
-459 IKSQVSASVDAQ
+459 IKSQVAASVDAQ
-471 ADTIKSQVASS
+471 ADTIKSQVSS
-482 VDAQADTIKSQVSAS
+482 NV
-497 VDAQADTIKSQVT
+497 
-510 GAVES
+510 GS
-515 TFNAG
+515 TFDSGLSAKITGDATTELQSKQKLIAVLKAG
-520 LTSEIAGTA
+520 VEPGVKEGFRQNMSALAQSYGA
-529 ASTLKANTQ
+529 ASIDTYEAAVVFYN
-538 LITVLTNGV
+538 
-547 TPMVQAG
+547 
-554 FTQEVANA
+554 NA
-562 VKAANLPFTV
+562 VSPTSGKSAADVITENIQEQV
-572 TDYSSAV
+572 DGI
-579 VAFDTMK
+579 VASL
-586 GQQGAAE
+586 A
-593 AYVQTLISQNVDQI
+593 
-607 IADLSGSVAD
+607 GSVAE

-622 SEQVA
+622 SQQVA
-627 ASTAVETSKTVA
+627 AK
-639 GNAAVEA
+639 
-646 SKTVAAEAAVTTA
+646 AAVTAA
-659 KSVAGEAAVTAS
+659 KSVAGEAAVIAS

-704 SAAEQTKSTVAVSI
+704 SAAEQTKSTVASSI

-803 EFNEKGINKILDT
+803 EFNEQGINKILDA

>member
-40 EKNDTVVSEEGA
+40 EKNNTVVSEEGA

-133 SQDGDKLQ
+133 TQDGDKLQ

-176 EDLAG
+176 EELAG

-194 NTSYTETVNGEKVT
+194 NTSCTETVNGEKVT

-241 SIVLGYALPGLSD
+241 NIVLGYALPGLSD
-254 SLDVEDSDFA
+254 SLDVEDSDFT
-264 DGVTIPDYFEVTADV
+264 DDVTIPDYFEVTADV

-297 VGVEGASLDSVDDL
+297 VGVDGASLDSVDDL

-398 LNSTVSAQFTDSE
+398 LNSTVSAKFTDSE
-411 KQALVAQVDGTIAS
+411 RQALVAQVDGTIAS
-425 QKSAV
+425 QKSAI

-437 VNSQAEGIKSQ
+437 VNSQAESIKSQVAANVEAQAETIKSQVAANVDAQAEGIKSQ
-448 VSASVDTQADT
+448 VSSNVGSTFDGGLSAKITEDAKTAL
-459 IKSQVSASVDAQ
+459 KSKQELIAVLKAGVEPGVKEGFRQQMVELAQ
-471 ADTIKSQVASS
+471 AKGIQGTIATYDDAADFYNQYVSPSAGGATADQVIAQSVQEQVDGIVASL
-482 VDAQADTIKSQVSAS
+482 A
-497 VDAQADTIKSQVT
+497 
-510 GAVES
+510 
-515 TFNAG
+515 
-520 LTSEIAGTA
+520 
-529 ASTLKANTQ
+529 
-538 LITVLTNGV
+538 
-547 TPMVQAG
+547 
-554 FTQEVANA
+554 
-562 VKAANLPFTV
+562 
-572 TDYSSAV
+572 
-579 VAFDTMK
+579 
-586 GQQGAAE
+586 
-593 AYVQTLISQNVDQI
+593 
-607 IADLSGSVAD
+607 GSVAE
-617 TAKTV
+617 TAQTV
-622 SEQVA
+622 SQQ
-627 ASTAVETSKTVA
+627 
-639 GNAAVEA
+639 
-646 SKTVAAEAAVTTA
+646 VAAEAAVTAA
-659 KSVAGEAAVTAS
+659 KSVAGEAAVIAS

-704 SAAEQTKSTVAVSI
+704 SAAEQTKSTVASSI

-803 EFNEKGINKILDT
+803 EFNEQGINKILDA

>member
-40 EKNDTVVSEEGA
+40 EKNNTVVSEEGA

-133 SQDGDKLQ
+133 TQDGDKLQ

-169 DGKEISP
+169 DGKEIAP
-176 EDLAG
+176 EELAG

-194 NTSYTETVNGEKVT
+194 NTSCTETVNGEKVT

-241 SIVLGYALPGLSD
+241 NIVLGYALPGLSD
-254 SLDVEDSDFA
+254 SLDVEDSDFT
-264 DGVTIPDYFEVTADV
+264 DDVTIPDYFEVTADV

-297 VGVEGASLDSVDDL
+297 VGVDGASLDSVDDL

-425 QKSAV
+425 QKSAI

-437 VNSQAEGIKSQ
+437 VNSQAESIKSQVAANVDTQAETIKSQVAANVDAQAEGIKSQ
-448 VSASVDTQADT
+448 VSSNVGSTFDGGLSAKITEDAKTAL
-459 IKSQVSASVDAQ
+459 KSKQELIAVLKAGVEPGVKEGFRQQMVELAQ
-471 ADTIKSQVASS
+471 AKGIQGTIIATYDDAADFYNQYVSPSAGGATADQVIAQSVQEQVDEIVASL
-482 VDAQADTIKSQVSAS
+482 A
-497 VDAQADTIKSQVT
+497 
-510 GAVES
+510 
-515 TFNAG
+515 
-520 LTSEIAGTA
+520 
-529 ASTLKANTQ
+529 
-538 LITVLTNGV
+538 
-547 TPMVQAG
+547 
-554 FTQEVANA
+554 
-562 VKAANLPFTV
+562 
-572 TDYSSAV
+572 
-579 VAFDTMK
+579 
-586 GQQGAAE
+586 
-593 AYVQTLISQNVDQI
+593 
-607 IADLSGSVAD
+607 GSVAE

-622 SEQVA
+622 SQQVA
-627 ASTAVETSKTVA
+627 AK
-639 GNAAVEA
+639 
-646 SKTVAAEAAVTTA
+646 AAVTAA
-659 KSVAGEAAVTAS
+659 KSVAGEAAVIAS

-704 SAAEQTKSTVAVSI
+704 SAAEQTKSTVASSI

-803 EFNEKGINKILDT
+803 EFNEKGINKILDA

>member
-105 LYNRDGKDTIEDV
+105 LYNRDCKDTIEDV

-324 GSAELADGADT
+324 GSAELAGGADT

-398 LNSTVSAQFTDSE
+398 LNSTVSAKFTDSE

-425 QKSAV
+425 QKSAI
-430 EAQAADT
+430 EAQAAAT
-437 VNSQAEGIKSQ
+437 
-448 VSASVDTQADT
+448 
-459 IKSQVSASVDAQ
+459 VDAQ
-471 ADTIKSQVASS
+471 KEQIQAQATAVVESQKDQIQTAAVGIVASQESDIKSRAKTAVDNEFAGEKGAYVRSGAQSELSQVKPVIESGVKAQFVQNIASKVAEIPTLSAMFSTVTDYDTAKNIYDNYLVNQSGAADTFVETQI
-482 VDAQADTIKSQVSAS
+482 DTIMTSLEDGVVSA
-497 VDAQADTIKSQVT
+497 AQQAAETAAQEAAYT
-510 GAVES
+510 AATE
-515 TFNAG
+515 T
-520 LTSEIAGTA
+520 AGTA
-529 ASTLKANTQ
+529 AYMGAS
-538 LITVLTNGV
+538 
-547 TPMVQAG
+547 QAAG
-554 FTQEVANA
+554 T
-562 VKAANLPFTV
+562 AAYL
-572 TDYSSAV
+572 
-579 VAFDTMK
+579 
-586 GQQGAAE
+586 GA
-593 AYVQTLISQNVDQI
+593 S
-607 IADLSGSVAD
+607 
-617 TAKTV
+617 
-622 SEQVA
+622 
-627 ASTAVETSKTVA
+627 
-639 GNAAVEA
+639 
-646 SKTVAAEAAVTTA
+646 EAA
-659 KSVAGEAAVTAS
+659 K
-671 KSVAGEA
+671 
-678 AVTAAGQAAATAA
+678 TAA

-696 SGAEQAAV
+696 SGAEQVAV
-704 SAAEQTKSTVAVSI
+704 SAAEQTKSTVASSI

>member
-22 VLTIALVGGCVG
+22 VLTIALVGACVG

-68 ELLGKVSVSKKDM
+68 ELLGKVSVSKKDI

-133 SQDGDKLQ
+133 TQDGDKLQ

-176 EDLAG
+176 EELAG

-194 NTSYTETVNGEKVT
+194 NTSCTETVNGEKVT

-241 SIVLGYALPGLSD
+241 NIVLGYALPGLSD
-254 SLDVEDSDFA
+254 SLDVEDSDFT
-264 DGVTIPDYFEVTADV
+264 DDVTIPDYFEVTADV

-297 VGVEGASLDSVDDL
+297 VGVDGASLDSVDDL

-356 YTDGANQINTGLNT
+356 YTDGASQINTGLNT

-425 QKSAV
+425 QKSAI

-448 VSASVDTQADT
+448 VAANVDAQAET
-459 IKSQVSASVDAQ
+459 IKSQVAASVNAQ
-471 ADTIKSQVASS
+471 ADTIKSQVASNVGS
-482 VDAQADTIKSQVSAS
+482 TFDSGLSTKITGDATTALQSKQELIAVLKAGVEPGVKEGFRQQMVALAQAKGI
-497 VDAQADTIKSQVT
+497 QVT
-510 GAVES
+510 IATYDDAADFYNQYVSPSAGGATANQV
-515 TFNAG
+515 
-520 LTSEIAGTA
+520 IAQSVQEQVDGIV
-529 ASTLKANTQ
+529 ASLA
-538 LITVLTNGV
+538 
-547 TPMVQAG
+547 
-554 FTQEVANA
+554 
-562 VKAANLPFTV
+562 
-572 TDYSSAV
+572 
-579 VAFDTMK
+579 
-586 GQQGAAE
+586 
-593 AYVQTLISQNVDQI
+593 
-607 IADLSGSVAD
+607 GSVAE

-622 SEQVA
+622 SQQ
-627 ASTAVETSKTVA
+627 
-639 GNAAVEA
+639 
-646 SKTVAAEAAVTTA
+646 VAAEAAVTAA

-704 SAAEQTKSTVAVSI
+704 SAAEQTKSTVASSI

-803 EFNEKGINKILDT
+803 EFNEQGINKILDA

>member
-133 SQDGDKLQ
+133 TQDGDKLQ

-176 EDLAG
+176 EELAG

-194 NTSYTETVNGEKVT
+194 NTSCTETVNGEKVT

-254 SLDVEDSDFA
+254 SLDVEDSDFT
-264 DGVTIPDYFEVTADV
+264 DDVTIPDYFEVTADV

-398 LNSTVSAQFTDSE
+398 LNSTVSAKFTDSE

-425 QKSAV
+425 QKSAI
-430 EAQAADT
+430 EAQAAAT
-437 VNSQAEGIKSQ
+437 
-448 VSASVDTQADT
+448 
-459 IKSQVSASVDAQ
+459 VDAQ
-471 ADTIKSQVASS
+471 KEQIQAQAAAVVESQKDQIQTAAVGIVASQESDIKSRAKTAVDNEFAGEKGAYVRSGAQTQLSQIKPVIESGVKAQFVDNVASKMVGTAYEGKVTSYSIAASIYDSQNGSGAADTFVNTQI
-482 VDAQADTIKSQVSAS
+482 DTIMTSLEDGVVSA
-497 VDAQADTIKSQVT
+497 AQQAAETAAQEAAYT
-510 GAVES
+510 AATE
-515 TFNAG
+515 T
-520 LTSEIAGTA
+520 AGTA
-529 ASTLKANTQ
+529 AYMGAS
-538 LITVLTNGV
+538 
-547 TPMVQAG
+547 QAAG
-554 FTQEVANA
+554 T
-562 VKAANLPFTV
+562 AAYL
-572 TDYSSAV
+572 
-579 VAFDTMK
+579 
-586 GQQGAAE
+586 GA
-593 AYVQTLISQNVDQI
+593 S
-607 IADLSGSVAD
+607 
-617 TAKTV
+617 
-622 SEQVA
+622 
-627 ASTAVETSKTVA
+627 
-639 GNAAVEA
+639 
-646 SKTVAAEAAVTTA
+646 EAA
-659 KSVAGEAAVTAS
+659 K
-671 KSVAGEA
+671 
-678 AVTAAGQAAATAA
+678 TAA

-704 SAAEQTKSTVAVSI
+704 SAAEQTKSTVASSI

>member
-264 DGVTIPDYFEVTADV
+264 DGVTIPDYFEMTADV

-370 LNSSVPS
+370 LNASVPS

-383 TLNSSAKSLSDGVAL
+383 ALNSSAKSLSDGVAL
-398 LNSTVSAQFTDSE
+398 LNSTVSAKFTDSE

-425 QKSAV
+425 QKSAI
-430 EAQAADT
+430 EAQAAAT
-437 VNSQAEGIKSQ
+437 
-448 VSASVDTQADT
+448 
-459 IKSQVSASVDAQ
+459 VDAQ
-471 ADTIKSQVASS
+471 KEQIQAQAAAVVESQKDQIQTAAVGIVASQESDIKSRAKTAVDNEFAGEKGAAVRSGAQTQLAQIKPVIESGVKAQFVDNVASKMVGTAYEGKVTSYSIAASIYDSQNGSGAADTFVNTQI
-482 VDAQADTIKSQVSAS
+482 DTIMTSLEDGVVSA
-497 VDAQADTIKSQVT
+497 AQQAAETAAQEAAYT
-510 GAVES
+510 AATE
-515 TFNAG
+515 T
-520 LTSEIAGTA
+520 AGTA
-529 ASTLKANTQ
+529 AYMGAS
-538 LITVLTNGV
+538 
-547 TPMVQAG
+547 QAAG
-554 FTQEVANA
+554 T
-562 VKAANLPFTV
+562 AAYL
-572 TDYSSAV
+572 
-579 VAFDTMK
+579 
-586 GQQGAAE
+586 GA
-593 AYVQTLISQNVDQI
+593 S
-607 IADLSGSVAD
+607 
-617 TAKTV
+617 
-622 SEQVA
+622 
-627 ASTAVETSKTVA
+627 
-639 GNAAVEA
+639 
-646 SKTVAAEAAVTTA
+646 EAA
-659 KSVAGEAAVTAS
+659 K
-671 KSVAGEA
+671 
-678 AVTAAGQAAATAA
+678 TAA

-704 SAAEQTKSTVAVSI
+704 SAAEQTKSTVASSI

>member
-194 NTSYTETVNGEKVT
+194 NTSYTETINGEKVT

-254 SLDVEDSDFA
+254 SL
-264 DGVTIPDYFEVTADV
+264 DV

-398 LNSTVSAQFTDSE
+398 LNSTVSAKFTDSE

-425 QKSAV
+425 QKSAI
-430 EAQAADT
+430 EAQAANT

-448 VSASVDTQADT
+448 VASNVGSTFDNGLSAKITGEAAAKLNENTDLINVLKAGVEPSVKEGFRLKMVALAQQYSQTISTYEEAVNFYDTYVGQTQGSAEALIT
-459 IKSQVSASVDAQ
+459 ESVQEQVDG
-471 ADTIKSQVASS
+471 IVAS
-482 VDAQADTIKSQVSAS
+482 
-497 VDAQADTIKSQVT
+497 
-510 GAVES
+510 
-515 TFNAG
+515 
-520 LTSEIAGTA
+520 L
-529 ASTLKANTQ
+529 
-538 LITVLTNGV
+538 
-547 TPMVQAG
+547 
-554 FTQEVANA
+554 
-562 VKAANLPFTV
+562 
-572 TDYSSAV
+572 
-579 VAFDTMK
+579 
-586 GQQGAAE
+586 AE
-593 AYVQTLISQNVDQI
+593 
-607 IADLSGSVAD
+607 SVAE
-617 TAKTV
+617 TAQTV
-622 SEQVA
+622 SQQ
-627 ASTAVETSKTVA
+627 
-639 GNAAVEA
+639 
-646 SKTVAAEAAVTTA
+646 VAAEAAVTTA

-696 SGAEQAAV
+696 SGAEQAVV
-704 SAAEQTKSTVAVSI
+704 SAAEQTKSTVASSI

-783 LSDGANTLAEGSH
+783 LSDGATTLAEGSH

-803 EFNEKGINKILDT
+803 EFNEKGINKILDA

>member
-254 SLDVEDSDFA
+254 SLDVEDSDFT
-264 DGVTIPDYFEVTADV
+264 DDVTIPDYFEVTADV

-370 LNSSVPS
+370 LNASVPS

-398 LNSTVSAQFTDSE
+398 LNSTVSAKFTDSE

-425 QKSAV
+425 QKSAI
-430 EAQAADT
+430 EAQAAAT
-437 VNSQAEGIKSQ
+437 
-448 VSASVDTQADT
+448 
-459 IKSQVSASVDAQ
+459 VDAQ
-471 ADTIKSQVASS
+471 KEQIQAQATAVVESQKDQIQTAAVGIVASQESDIKSRAKTAVDNEFAGEKGAYVRSGAQSELSQVKPVIESGVKAQFVQNIASKVAEIPTLSAMFSTVTDYDTAKNIYDNYLVNQSGAADTFVETQI
-482 VDAQADTIKSQVSAS
+482 DTIMTSLEDGVVSA
-497 VDAQADTIKSQVT
+497 AQQAAETAAQEAAYT
-510 GAVES
+510 AATE
-515 TFNAG
+515 T
-520 LTSEIAGTA
+520 AGTA
-529 ASTLKANTQ
+529 AYMGAS
-538 LITVLTNGV
+538 
-547 TPMVQAG
+547 QAAG
-554 FTQEVANA
+554 T
-562 VKAANLPFTV
+562 AAYL
-572 TDYSSAV
+572 
-579 VAFDTMK
+579 
-586 GQQGAAE
+586 GA
-593 AYVQTLISQNVDQI
+593 S
-607 IADLSGSVAD
+607 
-617 TAKTV
+617 
-622 SEQVA
+622 
-627 ASTAVETSKTVA
+627 
-639 GNAAVEA
+639 
-646 SKTVAAEAAVTTA
+646 EAA
-659 KSVAGEAAVTAS
+659 K
-671 KSVAGEA
+671 
-678 AVTAAGQAAATAA
+678 TAA

-696 SGAEQAAV
+696 SGAEQVAV
-704 SAAEQTKSTVAVSI
+704 SAAEQTKSTVASSI

>member
-133 SQDGDKLQ
+133 TQDGDKLQ

-176 EDLAG
+176 EELAG

-194 NTSYTETVNGEKVT
+194 NTSCTETVNGEKVT

-241 SIVLGYALPGLSD
+241 NIVLGYALPGLSD
-254 SLDVEDSDFA
+254 SLDVEDSDFT
-264 DGVTIPDYFEVTADV
+264 DDVTIPDYFEVTADV

-335 LADGAKTLKDGMSTL
+335 LADGAKTLKNGMSTL

-398 LNSTVSAQFTDSE
+398 LNSTVSAKFTDSE
-411 KQALVAQVDGTIAS
+411 RQALVAQVDGTIAS
-425 QKSAV
+425 QKSAI

-437 VNSQAEGIKSQ
+437 VNSQAESIKSQ
-448 VSASVDTQADT
+448 VAANVDAQAET
-459 IKSQVSASVDAQ
+459 IKSQVAANVDAQ
-471 ADTIKSQVASS
+471 ADTIKSQVASNVGS
-482 VDAQADTIKSQVSAS
+482 TFDSGLSAKITVDATTALQSKQELI
-497 VDAQADTIKSQVT
+497 
-510 GAVES
+510 AV
-515 TFNAG
+515 
-520 LTSEIAGTA
+520 
-529 ASTLKANTQ
+529 LKA
-538 LITVLTNGV
+538 GV
-547 TPMVQAG
+547 EPSVKEGFRQKMVALAQQYSQTISTYEEAVNFYDQYVSPSAG
-554 FTQEVANA
+554 GATADQVIAQSVQEQVDGIVASLA
-562 VKAANLPFTV
+562 
-572 TDYSSAV
+572 
-579 VAFDTMK
+579 
-586 GQQGAAE
+586 
-593 AYVQTLISQNVDQI
+593 
-607 IADLSGSVAD
+607 GSVAE
-617 TAKTV
+617 TAQTV
-622 SEQVA
+622 SQQ
-627 ASTAVETSKTVA
+627 
-639 GNAAVEA
+639 
-646 SKTVAAEAAVTTA
+646 VAAEAAVKAA

-704 SAAEQTKSTVAVSI
+704 SASEQTKSTVASSI

-761 TLVSNNKTLLDGANQ
+761 TLVSNNKTLLDGATQ

-803 EFNEKGINKILDT
+803 EFNEQGINKILDA

>member
-133 SQDGDKLQ
+133 TQDGDKLQ

-156 AEAPVSQKVTYYL
+156 AEAPVSQKVAYYL

-176 EDLAG
+176 EELAG

-194 NTSYTETVNGEKVT
+194 NTSCTETVNGEKVT

-254 SLDVEDSDFA
+254 SLDVEDSDFT
-264 DGVTIPDYFEVTADV
+264 DDVTIPDYFEVTADV

-398 LNSTVSAQFTDSE
+398 LNSTVSAKFTDSE

-425 QKSAV
+425 QKSAI

-437 VNSQAEGIKSQ
+437 VNSQAESIKSQ
-448 VSASVDTQADT
+448 VAANVDAQAET
-459 IKSQVSASVDAQ
+459 IKSQVAASVNAQ
-471 ADTIKSQVASS
+471 ADTIKSQVASNVGS
-482 VDAQADTIKSQVSAS
+482 TFDSGLSAKITVDATTALQSKQELI
-497 VDAQADTIKSQVT
+497 
-510 GAVES
+510 AV
-515 TFNAG
+515 
-520 LTSEIAGTA
+520 
-529 ASTLKANTQ
+529 LKA
-538 LITVLTNGV
+538 GV
-547 TPMVQAG
+547 EPGVKEGFRQNMSALAQSYGVSSIDTYEAAAG
-554 FTQEVANA
+554 FYDQYVSPSAGGATADQVIAQSVQEQVDGIVASLA
-562 VKAANLPFTV
+562 
-572 TDYSSAV
+572 
-579 VAFDTMK
+579 
-586 GQQGAAE
+586 
-593 AYVQTLISQNVDQI
+593 
-607 IADLSGSVAD
+607 GSVAE

-622 SEQVA
+622 SQQ
-627 ASTAVETSKTVA
+627 
-639 GNAAVEA
+639 
-646 SKTVAAEAAVTTA
+646 VAAEAAVTAA

-704 SAAEQTKSTVAVSI
+704 SAAEQTKSTVASSI

-761 TLVSNNKTLLDGANQ
+761 TLVSNNKTLLDGATQ

-783 LSDGANTLAEGSH
+783 LSDGANTLADGSH

-803 EFNEKGINKILDT
+803 EFNEQGINKILDA

>member
-133 SQDGDKLQ
+133 TQDGDKLQ

-176 EDLAG
+176 EELAG

-194 NTSYTETVNGEKVT
+194 NTSCTETVNGEKVT

-241 SIVLGYALPGLSD
+241 NIVLGYALPGLSD
-254 SLDVEDSDFA
+254 SLDVEDSDFT
-264 DGVTIPDYFEVTADV
+264 DDVTIPDYFEVTADV

-297 VGVEGASLDSVDDL
+297 VGVDGASLDSVDDL

-370 LNSSVPS
+370 LNASVPS

-398 LNSTVSAQFTDSE
+398 LNSTVSAKFTDSE
-411 KQALVAQVDGTIAS
+411 RQALVAQVDGTIAS
-425 QKSAV
+425 QKSAI
-430 EAQAADT
+430 EAQAAT
-437 VNSQAEGIKSQ
+437 
-448 VSASVDTQADT
+448 T
-459 IKSQVSASVDAQ
+459 VDAQ
-471 ADTIKSQVASS
+471 KEQIQAQAAAVVESQKDQIQTAAVGIVASQESDIKSRAKTAVDNEFAGEKGAYVRSGAQSELSQVKTVIESGVKAQFVQNIASKVAEIPMLSTMFSTVTDYDTAKNIYDNYLVNQYGAADTFVKTQI
-482 VDAQADTIKSQVSAS
+482 DTIMISLEDGVVSA
-497 VDAQADTIKSQVT
+497 AQQAAETAAQEAAYT
-510 GAVES
+510 AATE
-515 TFNAG
+515 T
-520 LTSEIAGTA
+520 AGTA
-529 ASTLKANTQ
+529 AYMGAS
-538 LITVLTNGV
+538 
-547 TPMVQAG
+547 QAAG
-554 FTQEVANA
+554 T
-562 VKAANLPFTV
+562 AAYL
-572 TDYSSAV
+572 
-579 VAFDTMK
+579 
-586 GQQGAAE
+586 GA
-593 AYVQTLISQNVDQI
+593 S
-607 IADLSGSVAD
+607 
-617 TAKTV
+617 
-622 SEQVA
+622 
-627 ASTAVETSKTVA
+627 
-639 GNAAVEA
+639 
-646 SKTVAAEAAVTTA
+646 EAA
-659 KSVAGEAAVTAS
+659 K
-671 KSVAGEA
+671 
-678 AVTAAGQAAATAA
+678 TAA

-704 SAAEQTKSTVAVSI
+704 SAAEQTKATVASSI

-803 EFNEKGINKILDT
+803 EFNEQGINKILDA

>member
-133 SQDGDKLQ
+133 TQDGDKLQ

-176 EDLAG
+176 EELAG

-194 NTSYTETVNGEKVT
+194 NTSCTETVNGEKVT

-241 SIVLGYALPGLSD
+241 NIVLGYALPGLSD
-254 SLDVEDSDFA
+254 SLDVEDSDFT
-264 DGVTIPDYFEVTADV
+264 DDVTIPDYFEVTADV

-370 LNSSVPS
+370 LNSNVPS

-425 QKSAV
+425 QKSAI
-430 EAQAADT
+430 EAQAAAT
-437 VNSQAEGIKSQ
+437 
-448 VSASVDTQADT
+448 
-459 IKSQVSASVDAQ
+459 VDAQ
-471 ADTIKSQVASS
+471 KEQIQAQAAAVVESQKDQIQTAAVGIVASQESDIKSRAKTAVDNEFAGEKGADVRSGAQTQLAQIKPVIESGVKAQFVDNVASKMVGTAYEGKVTSYSIAASIYDSQNGSGAADTFVNTQI
-482 VDAQADTIKSQVSAS
+482 DTIMTSLEDGVVSA
-497 VDAQADTIKSQVT
+497 AQQAAETAAQEAAYT
-510 GAVES
+510 AATE
-515 TFNAG
+515 T
-520 LTSEIAGTA
+520 AGTA
-529 ASTLKANTQ
+529 AYMGAS
-538 LITVLTNGV
+538 
-547 TPMVQAG
+547 QAAG
-554 FTQEVANA
+554 T
-562 VKAANLPFTV
+562 AAYL
-572 TDYSSAV
+572 
-579 VAFDTMK
+579 
-586 GQQGAAE
+586 GA
-593 AYVQTLISQNVDQI
+593 S
-607 IADLSGSVAD
+607 
-617 TAKTV
+617 
-622 SEQVA
+622 
-627 ASTAVETSKTVA
+627 
-639 GNAAVEA
+639 
-646 SKTVAAEAAVTTA
+646 EAA
-659 KSVAGEAAVTAS
+659 K
-671 KSVAGEA
+671 
-678 AVTAAGQAAATAA
+678 TAA

-704 SAAEQTKSTVAVSI
+704 SAAEQTKSTVASSI

-783 LSDGANTLAEGSH
+783 LSDGASTLAEGSH

-803 EFNEKGINKILDT
+803 EFNEKGINKILDA

>member
-133 SQDGDKLQ
+133 TQDGDKLQ

-176 EDLAG
+176 EELAG

-194 NTSYTETVNGEKVT
+194 NTSCTETVNGEKVT

-241 SIVLGYALPGLSD
+241 NIVLGYALPGLSD
-254 SLDVEDSDFA
+254 SLDVEDSDFT
-264 DGVTIPDYFEVTADV
+264 DDVTIPDYFEVTADV

-297 VGVEGASLDSVDDL
+297 VGVDGASLDSVDDL

-425 QKSAV
+425 QKSAI

-437 VNSQAEGIKSQ
+437 VNSQAESIKSQ
-448 VSASVDTQADT
+448 VAANVDAQAET
-459 IKSQVSASVDAQ
+459 IKSQVAASVNAQ
-471 ADTIKSQVASS
+471 ADTIKSQVASN
-482 VDAQADTIKSQVSAS
+482 V
-497 VDAQADTIKSQVT
+497 
-510 GAVES
+510 GS
-515 TFNAG
+515 TFDSGLSTKITGDATTALQSKQELIAVLKAG
-520 LTSEIAGTA
+520 VEPGVKEGFRQNMSALAQSYGA
-529 ASTLKANTQ
+529 ASIDTYEAAVVFYN
-538 LITVLTNGV
+538 
-547 TPMVQAG
+547 
-554 FTQEVANA
+554 NA
-562 VKAANLPFTV
+562 VSPTSGKSAADVITENIQEQV
-572 TDYSSAV
+572 DGI
-579 VAFDTMK
+579 VASL
-586 GQQGAAE
+586 A
-593 AYVQTLISQNVDQI
+593 
-607 IADLSGSVAD
+607 GSVAE

-622 SEQVA
+622 SQQ
-627 ASTAVETSKTVA
+627 
-639 GNAAVEA
+639 
-646 SKTVAAEAAVTTA
+646 VAAEAAVTAA

-704 SAAEQTKSTVAVSI
+704 SAAEQTKSTVASSI

-803 EFNEKGINKILDT
+803 EFNEQGINKILDA

>member
-95 NVDKTIVSDH
+95 NVNKTIVSDH

-254 SLDVEDSDFA
+254 SLDVEDSDFT
-264 DGVTIPDYFEVTADV
+264 DDVTIPDYFEVTADV

-370 LNSSVPS
+370 LNASVPS

-398 LNSTVSAQFTDSE
+398 LNSTVSAKFTDSE

-425 QKSAV
+425 QKSAI
-430 EAQAADT
+430 EAQAAAT
-437 VNSQAEGIKSQ
+437 
-448 VSASVDTQADT
+448 
-459 IKSQVSASVDAQ
+459 VDAQ
-471 ADTIKSQVASS
+471 KEQIQAQAAAVVESQKDQIQTAAVGIVASQESDIKSRAKTAVDNEFAGEKGAAVRSGAQTQLAQIKPVIESGVKAQFVDNVASKMVGTAYEGKVTSYSIAASIYDSQNGSGAADTFVNTQI
-482 VDAQADTIKSQVSAS
+482 DTIMTSLEDGVVSA
-497 VDAQADTIKSQVT
+497 AQQAAETAAQEAAYT
-510 GAVES
+510 AATE
-515 TFNAG
+515 T
-520 LTSEIAGTA
+520 AGTA
-529 ASTLKANTQ
+529 AYMGAS
-538 LITVLTNGV
+538 
-547 TPMVQAG
+547 QAAG
-554 FTQEVANA
+554 T
-562 VKAANLPFTV
+562 AAYL
-572 TDYSSAV
+572 
-579 VAFDTMK
+579 
-586 GQQGAAE
+586 GA
-593 AYVQTLISQNVDQI
+593 S
-607 IADLSGSVAD
+607 
-617 TAKTV
+617 
-622 SEQVA
+622 
-627 ASTAVETSKTVA
+627 
-639 GNAAVEA
+639 
-646 SKTVAAEAAVTTA
+646 EAA
-659 KSVAGEAAVTAS
+659 K
-671 KSVAGEA
+671 
-678 AVTAAGQAAATAA
+678 TAA

-704 SAAEQTKSTVAVSI
+704 SAAEQTKSTVASSI

-761 TLVSNNKTLLDGANQ
+761 TLVSNNKTLLDGATQ

-783 LSDGANTLAEGSH
+783 LSDGANTLADGSH

-803 EFNEKGINKILDT
+803 EFNEQGINKILDA